1 MVKVCFAST
10 ITLYNAPSDR
20 WVVVRGSDVVVV
32 KVSLRLRTVLV
43 KFRPDC
49 VKCRCTSALRTKT
62 ALPPLTIR
70 HHRRGAQSP
79 HTPRQLRNLPTER
92 PPGVETAP
100 GPKKCLHFPISNV
113 NVFLWDILCQGFL

>member
-70 HHRRGAQSP
+70 HHRRG
-79 HTPRQLRNLPTER
+79 PR
-92 PPGVETAP
+92 
-100 GPKKCLHFPISNV
+100 S
-113 NVFLWDILCQGFL
+113 